1 MLHQLSEDRRA
12 FLPQEQLAQMSTI
25 ESGLRESFGC
35 ESGFLGHLQK
45 LHFSAQ
51 HSTAQH
57 TSLPLEATR
66 GAVCLLCH
74 RHTLTPLVIITD
86 VRDFV

>member
-57 TSLPLEATR
+57 STLLFRWRPPVVPFVCCAIATR
-66 GAVCLLCH
+66 SHHWL
-74 RHTLTPLVIITD
+74 
-86 VRDFV
+86 